1 MAKTKNKKLADKVHS
16 KAAKATKKPLNP
28 FEVHINREK
37 MKVLGRKV
45 KNDRGLP
52 GVSRTKALNKR
63 KHTLLQEYKVLNKAN
78 QFNDKRIGEKNS
90 ALSEEDRVMARFTAE
105 RLKGHKKSI
114 FNLADDEVLTHKGQ
128 TLSEIEKFDDERS
141 DDESFDGD
149 ESGKLGADF
158 VEEAHFGGGVLKR
171 TGKEGALTHREL
183 IDQLIAESKKRKA
196 EKQKIKEAT
205 LELTEKL
212 DTEWKDLMPL
222 ISKGAKGPETVRI
235 LRTGTFSKSGF
246 YFPLFLK

>member
-1 MAKTKNKKLADKVHS
+1 MAKTKNKKLSDKVHS
-16 KAAKATKKPLNP
+16 KAAKATKKTLNP

-37 MKVLGRKV
+37 MKVLGRKL

-52 GVSRTKALNKR
+52 GVSRAKALNKR

-78 QFNDKRIGEKNS
+78 QFTDKRIGEKNS

-105 RLKGHKKSI
+105 RLKGHKKKSI

-128 TLSEIEKFDDERS
+128 TLSEIEKFDDVRS
-141 DDESFDGD
+141 DDDDESFDGD

-158 VEEAHFGGGVLKR
+158 VEEAHFGGGILKK

-222 ISKGAKGPETVRI
+222 ISKGAKGSEVVRI
-235 LRTGTFSKSGF
+235 LCALYIFF
-246 YFPLFLK
+246 